1 MARSDSFEELVTER
15 GFDRYQSGLVV
26 RFQAYRLEYKLSYG
40 EPTAKPCLWMDFSS
54 ERTRTIGRVTLWE
67 SGECD
72 LEVIDSK
79 SGDDILRETHSFSSP
94 DLFFST
100 YPKVPILMRG
110 ADWSSDLGSSR
121 S

>member
-1 MARSDSFEELVTER
+1 MARPDSFEELVTER
-15 GFDRYQSGLVV
+15 GFDRYQSGLVA
-26 RFQAYRLEYKLSYG
+26 RFRAYRLKYELSYG
-40 EPTAKPCLWMDFSS
+40 EPTAKACLWMDFSS
-54 ERTRTIGRVTLWE
+54 EKTHTIGRVTLWE

-72 LEVIDSK
+72 LEVIDAE

-100 YPKVPILMRG
+100 YPKVPTLMRG
-110 ADWSSDLGSSR
+110 LDWPAEPKSSR